1 MLHWILR
8 EFPSSMFRCTKVSCE
23 PDGWESCPPQ
33 RTSDL
38 LTSTQCMAPDSASIS
53 QWFWGVFLVFGFL
66 AFFFFLPY
74 LLPLRSCNICISCSY
89 SLNAWA
95 IWNSHNI
102 GNSQFSFLKYCD
114 SLSAFQRHVCWGT
127 NGALPVNPICDK
139 DFPRC
144 THSMVPVLLCAWLA
158 SFWSAFVL
166 LFHLR
171 KDTLVTN
178 QSSAC

>member
-1 MLHWILR
+1 MDERVALHKEQAISWHPLSVWLQILLL
-8 EFPSSMFRCTKVSCE
+8 FL
-23 PDGWESCPPQ
+23 
-33 RTSDL
+33 SDSEGFFL
-38 LTSTQCMAPDSASIS
+38 
-53 QWFWGVFLVFGFL
+53 FLVFWL
-66 AFFFFLPY
+66 FFFLPY